1 MKLTIVWLAAAV
13 MAAPVYAQSVYA
25 TGKLANG
32 LTYHIFKVPSA
43 GARLVTRLNIGVGA
57 ADENAGE
64 EGIAHIT
71 EHMVF
76 QSSPENPQGLSNRLN
91 REGWQMGRHYNAQ
104 TTYDYT
110 RYLLTPPQGVR
121 QLESA
126 LQVYRQIM
134 QPKRFSPADWQQE
147 QQVIINE
154 WRQQQSLQ
162 NRLSRRQHELLYQ
175 GARQG
180 RYAPIGRLNAIE
192 NADMD
197 TASAFHKRWYV
208 GNNAVLVVVGNVS
221 IDATAALVQKHF
233 GDLPAGALAER
244 KAEEYEPPLRD
255 GWHIGQI
262 QDNDNADSKLSMVF
276 RFKKQPTQAYE
287 EQTYQRLLDNFAA
300 YIVNLRIKQSGQDVV
315 LKMNTLG
322 RNTGALIFH
331 SDIAPNQH
339 SEMLEVLQSLRQDIL
354 SKPATNEELAAYRK
368 ALHNNLLPQNAQIPN
383 DLAKVVSLS
392 DDMLQGLPLPD
403 AGIQAADRSQLYR
416 ISAKAV
422 NERIAAW
429 LNAPDKMIQVQAAA
443 SETVQLPELGRLN
456 TPARKK
462 ADAPEAEAAPK
473 FAEAVGGSIVAERK
487 DAKLNIRYLTLSNG
501 DTAVVMKLPM
511 AGKNLY
517 FKAVSPM
524 GYLSGDGQTNQAAR
538 SPWLHKLT
546 ADFAERTAPA
556 GVNANQFRQWQ
567 QKARIDKYSH
577 QLHADHQIT
586 DAQAVQTALPQ
597 LLQSYHFHQTQKLA
611 GDWQGV
617 VKRELSRYQVGKTAK
632 SGRQRELWEQLQYGR
647 SLMPSENG
655 AYQRLTLPV
664 LQSAWQQITAGPVQ
678 YYTVSNLP
686 DEEVN
691 AQISRYLAGIPRA
704 AIKPMPLNLQAGR
717 QYREAAI
724 NDTDGTEIHAA
735 AWQNTPLLAPEQ
747 YEQIKLLN
755 NLANARLKEALR
767 SQNSAYGVHYQ
778 AVPDYSGRRVM
789 AELKLNVAPEQ
800 AEAALE
806 TARKVLQN
814 LPSEV
819 GFSEARQ
826 LGKLFVEQENLRRRK
841 PDLWLERLAVSHQNY
856 GDARY
861 LTSMQDV
868 ADSFSRGKLRA
879 TAKLM
884 WSAENEQVLLMKPR
898 QAKQ

>member
-1 MKLTIVWLAAAV
+1 MKLTIIWLAAAAI
-13 MAAPVYAQSVYA
+13 AAPVYAQSVYA

-76 QSSPENPQGLSNRLN
+76 QSSPENPQGLSHRLN

-121 QLESA
+121 QLEST

-208 GNNAVLVVVGNVS
+208 VNNAVLVVMGNVS
-221 IDATAALVQKHF
+221 IDATAALVQKYF
-233 GDLPAGALAER
+233 GDLPAGVLAER

-287 EQTYQRLLDNFAA
+287 EQAYQRLLDNFAA
-300 YIVNLRIKQSGQDVV
+300 YIVNLRIKESGQDVV
-315 LKMNTLG
+315 LKMDTLG

-368 ALHNNLLPQNAQIPN
+368 ALHNNLLPQNAQIPD

-403 AGIQAADRSQLYR
+403 AGIQTADRSQLYR
-416 ISAKAV
+416 ISANAV
-422 NERIAAW
+422 NERISAW

-443 SETVQLPELGRLN
+443 AETVKLPQLGRLH
-456 TPARKK
+456 TPALKK
-462 ADAPEAEAAPK
+462 AAAAEAATAPK
-473 FAEAVGGSIVAERK
+473 FEEAVGGSIVAERK
-487 DAKLNIRYLTLSNG
+487 DEKLNIRYLTLSNG
-501 DTAVVMKLPM
+501 DTAVVMQLPM
-511 AGKNLY
+511 AGKSVY
-517 FKAVSPM
+517 FKAISPV
-524 GYLSGDGQTNQAAR
+524 GYLNDKQAVPFTQ
-538 SPWLHKLT
+538 SPWLNRLG

-556 GVNANQFRQWQ
+556 GMNANQFRQWQ
-567 QKARIDKYSH
+567 QQQRIDKYSY
-577 QLHADHQIT
+577 QLNADNQIT
-586 DAQAVQTALPQ
+586 DAQAFQTALPQ
-597 LLQSYHFHQTQKLA
+597 LLQSYHFRQTHNPS
-611 GDWQGV
+611 GDWEGV
-617 VKRELSRYQVGKTAK
+617 VKRELSRYQVGQRAK
-632 SGRQRELWEQLQYGR
+632 SGRQRELWNQLQYGR
-647 SLMPSENG
+647 SLMPSESS
-655 AYQRLTLPV
+655 AYQRVTLPV
-664 LQSAWQQITAGPVQ
+664 LQAAWKQMTAGPVQ
-678 YYTVSNLP
+678 YYIASNLP

-704 AIKPMPLNLQAGR
+704 ASKSAPLALQTGR

-735 AWQNTPLLAPEQ
+735 AWQNTSLLEPEQ

-755 NLANARLKEALR
+755 NLANARLKAALR
-767 SQNSAYGVHYQ
+767 SQSGAYG
-778 AVPDYSGRRVM
+778 ARRWLSWVSILGC
-789 AELKLNVAPEQ
+789 LK
-800 AEAALE
+800 
-806 TARKVLQN
+806 
-814 LPSEV
+814 
-819 GFSEARQ
+819 
-826 LGKLFVEQENLRRRK
+826 
-841 PDLWLERLAVSHQNY
+841 
-856 GDARY
+856 
-861 LTSMQDV
+861 
-868 ADSFSRGKLRA
+868 
-879 TAKLM
+879 
-884 WSAENEQVLLMKPR
+884 
-898 QAKQ
+898 

>member
-43 GARLVTRLNIGVGA
+43 GQRLVTRLNIGVGA

-110 RYLLTPPQGVR
+110 RYLLTPPQGLR
-121 QLESA
+121 QLEST

-162 NRLSRRQHELLYQ
+162 NRLSRRRHELLYQ

-180 RYAPIGRLNAIE
+180 RYAPIGRLKAIE
-192 NADMD
+192 QADMD

-208 GNNAVLVVVGNVS
+208 GNNAVLVVMGNVG

-233 GDLPAGALAER
+233 GDLPAGVLAER

-262 QDNDNADSKLSMVF
+262 QDDDNADSRLSMVF
-276 RFKKQPTQAYE
+276 RFRKQPTQAYE

-300 YIVNLRIKQSGQDVV
+300 YIVNVRIKQSGQDVV
-315 LKMNTLG
+315 LKMDTLG
-322 RNTGALIFH
+322 RNTGALILH

-339 SEMLEVLQSLRQDIL
+339 GEMLEVLQNLRQDIL

-368 ALHNNLLPQNAQIPN
+368 ALHNNLSQDAHIPN

-392 DDMLQGLPLPD
+392 DDILQGLPLPD
-403 AGIQAADRSQLYR
+403 AGIQTADRSQLYR

-443 SETVQLPELGRLN
+443 AETVKLPELGRLN
-456 TPARKK
+456 TSADKK
-462 ADAPEAEAAPK
+462 AGAAEAEAAPK
-473 FAEAVGGSIVAERK
+473 FAQAAGGSIVAERK
-487 DAKLNIRYLTLSNG
+487 DEKLNIRYLTLSNG

-517 FKAVSPM
+517 FKAISPM
-524 GYLSGDGQTNQAAR
+524 GYLNDGGLAEQAAP
-538 SPWLHKLT
+538 SPWLSRLT
-546 ADFAERTAPA
+546 ADFAGRTAPA
-556 GVNANQFRQWQ
+556 GMNANQFRQWQ
-567 QKARIDKYSH
+567 QKEYIDKYSY
-577 QLHADHQIT
+577 QLNADRQIT
-586 DAQAVQTALPQ
+586 DARAVQTALPQ
-597 LLQSYHFHQTQKLA
+597 LLQSYHFHQTQNLE

-617 VKRELSRYQVGKTAK
+617 VKREFARYQVGKTAK
-632 SGRQRELWEQLQYGR
+632 SGRQRELWERLQYGR
-647 SLMPSENG
+647 SLMPSESS
-655 AYQRLTLPV
+655 AYQGLTLPT
-664 LQSAWQQITAGPVQ
+664 LQNAWQKMTAGPVQ
-678 YYTVSNLP
+678 YYIASNLP
-686 DEEVN
+686 DAEVN

-704 AIKPMPLNLQAGR
+704 AIKPMPLALQAGR

-767 SQNSAYGVHYQ
+767 SQNSAYGVYYQ
-778 AVPDYSGRRVM
+778 AMPDSSGRRVM

-800 AEAALE
+800 AAAALE
-806 TARKVLQN
+806 TARKVLQS
-814 LPSEV
+814 LPAEV

-841 PDLWLERLAVSHQNY
+841 PELWLERLAVSHQNY

-861 LTSMQDV
+861 LTSVQDV
-868 ADSFSRGKLRA
+868 ADSFSRGNLRA